1 MVKKI
6 TLMASDSKPYKRGSG
21 SSHLFSWDDIPG
33 KDTEMFIKFLKHK
46 FSIDWITTELIEK
59 IDDDRVIRASFKNN
73 SFHLRLNDEETHVY
87 LKIDDDRADKFDVKE
102 ENGKLNLYGSN
113 RFTGCLGVCLSF
125 TNTVVFKEKY
135 SEFFSNYPLFSHR
148 KVIKTYD
155 LNNGFKN
162 NRKDLL
168 SCMKSFVVFLAK
180 NDVHIN
186 VVFTTFNTNRLPD
199 GIIKY
204 GVGRSPT
211 KTIKTLKFLD
221 ELNNY
226 YSYIAPWKVS
236 RDEKFRNI
244 DVQLDSFNGEHT
256 KAWSELCS
264 FNKVNVVPKG
274 DVCNSFI
281 SAADLVVGYIDE
293 YLSLEHK
300 HLEKS
305 TIEASI
311 NDCFDKFEDINLR
324 TFYVGHEDLEK
335 IVPHENIKIN
345 LLDYYKRPM
354 VYIIKENIL
363 KQENKFIEN
372 SPLWNKLLDFSF
384 EIDSGIK
391 YMSYDEDHKYIK
403 NGDYFIYL
411 GEKGK
416 REANYL
422 KSLGYRDLHIIS
434 SKEI

>member
-6 TLMASDSKPYKRGSG
+6 TLMASDSKPYKRGSS

-33 KDTEMFIKFLKHK
+33 NDTDRFIEFLKHK

-59 IDDDRVIRASFKNN
+59 IDNDRVIRASFENK
-73 SFHLRLNDEETHVY
+73 SFYLRLNDEETHVY

-125 TNTVVFKEKY
+125 TNPVVFKENY
-135 SEFFSNYPLFSHR
+135 LEFFSNYPLLPHR

-155 LNNGFKN
+155 LNNSFKN

-168 SCMKSFVVFLAK
+168 SCMKLFVIFLAK

-186 VVFTTFNTNRLPD
+186 VVFTTFDTNRLPD
-199 GIIKY
+199 GIKKY

-236 RDEKFRNI
+236 INEKFRNI

-264 FNKVNVVPKG
+264 FNKVNVVLKG
-274 DVCNSFI
+274 DLCNSFI
-281 SAADLVVGYIDE
+281 SSADLVAGYIDE
-293 YLSLEHK
+293 YLALNHL
-300 HLEKS
+300 HLEES
-305 TIEASI
+305 TIQEAI
-311 NDCFDKFEDINLR
+311 NDCFNQYNDVNFQ
-324 TFYVGHEDLEK
+324 TFYVGHEDLDK

-345 LLDYYKRPM
+345 LSDYYKRPM
-354 VYIIKENIL
+354 IYIIKENFL
-363 KQENKFIEN
+363 ENENKFIEN
-372 SPLWNKLLDFSF
+372 SPLWDKLLNFSF
-384 EIDSGIK
+384 EINSGIK
-391 YMSYDEDHKYIK
+391 YMSYTEDPKYIK
-403 NGDYFIYL
+403 NDDYFIYL

-416 REANYL
+416 NEAEYIKNL
-422 KSLGYRDLHIIS
+422 WCQDVNIVSLNKI
-434 SKEI
+434 